1 MDLSAPYDKE
11 DIPSINELIDKELH
25 SLSYVTVDDAIEL
38 IKKAGTGALLSKF
51 DISDA
56 FKLIPLKPE
65 IWHLFGIKWK
75 NLYYFC
81 KRLVFG
87 CRSSPKIFDQL
98 SVAICWIA
106 TNN

>member
-1 MDLSAPYDKE
+1 MDLSAPYDNE
-11 DIPSINELIDKELH
+11 NIPSINKLIDTELH

-38 IKKAGTGALLSKF
+38 IKKAGIGALLSKF

-75 NLYYFC
+75 NLYYFY

-98 SVAICWIA
+98 SVAIC
-106 TNN
+106 